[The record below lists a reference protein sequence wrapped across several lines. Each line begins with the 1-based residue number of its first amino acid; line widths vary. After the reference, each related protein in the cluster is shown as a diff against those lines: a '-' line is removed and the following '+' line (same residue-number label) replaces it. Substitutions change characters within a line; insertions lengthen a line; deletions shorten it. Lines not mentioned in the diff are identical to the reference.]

1 MTAFDHVTT
10 LLSFVYALALTH
22 LLSRVGTLVLG
33 RERVRFSGLQA
44 LATANAVVQVLL
56 SWLYLWDVRTAKAM
70 DLATIGVSFVY
81 AITVYF
87 ICVAAAPELSE
98 GTVDLEAFYWRNRR
112 FYYGAYGLATA
123 VALAA
128 VKAPDQPLSYQSEL
142 ATLPFF
148 APCLLAFTVRARW
161 AQWVAGGAL
170 FAISI
175 GWLLIF
181 SRALH

>member
-22 LLSRVGTLVLG
+22 LLSRIGTLVLG

-44 LATANAVVQVLL
+44 LAMANAVVQVLL
-56 SWLYLWDVRTAKAM
+56 SWLYLWDARTAKDV
-70 DLATIGVSFVY
+70 DLITIVVGFLY

-87 ICVAAAPELSE
+87 ICVAAAPEPSD
-98 GTVDLEAFYWRNRR
+98 GAVDLEAFYWRNRR
-112 FYYGAYGLATA
+112 VYYGVYGLATA
-123 VALAA
+123 VALAS
-128 VKAPDQPLSYQSEL
+128 VWTPDQRQSYQAEL

-148 APCLLAFTVRARW
+148 APCLLALTVPARW

-170 FAISI
+170 FAISL
-175 GWLLIF
+175 GWLLLF